1 MCVFTSRLSLL
12 LIPLLSLPLPLR
24 EPAAE
29 IGGMVERTPS
39 ADTSAQ
45 SPSQDA
51 VAEEARELREAIR
64 HHDYLYHAE
73 GKPEISDA
81 DYDSLF
87 RRLQAIENSYPEL
100 SSEDSPTLRVGAPPR
115 RDLPTVPHTVP
126 MLSLDSTHD
135 PDELRRFDERIRKG
149 LEGGDVEYLLEPKL
163 DGVSIELVYEGGVLS
178 RAVTRGNGAEGEG
191 VTENVRTI
199 ASVPLRLRDSRRPIP
214 QFLAVRGEV
223 LMTLRAFEGLNQSL
237 LEEGSEPYAN
247 PRNAAAGAIRQLDS
261 SITASRPLDCLAY
274 DILAVEGVAFT
285 SDIEGIRA
293 LTEWGFRI
301 PERVEL
307 VRTVGEILAYHAR
320 YGRDRD
326 ELDYEID
333 GIVVK
338 VNELEARADLGSTS
352 RHPRW
357 AFAFKF
363 EPRKEVTR
371 IDRIVV
377 QVGRT
382 GVLTPVALLRP
393 VDVGGVTV
401 SRATLHNR
409 EELERKDIREGDL
422 VRVQRAGDVIPQVI
436 EVLPEVD
443 RIRSKPFA
451 MPERCPNCGAAV
463 EIRGPFTVCP
473 DRFGCS
479 AQLKGRIVHFGS
491 RNALDIEG
499 LGAETAALLVDR
511 GLVHELADLFDLVP
525 TQLES
530 LPGFALR
537 SSEKLVSGI
546 QARRTTEL
554 RRFLFGLGIPEV
566 GVAVA
571 RDLALHFRD
580 MATLRLAD
588 AAALQAVP
596 GIGPR
601 MAEQILEFFSDE
613 RNDRA
618 IGAVLDR
625 LESLTVPESV
635 AGGGPLAGRTFV
647 FTGGLES
654 MTRSR
659 AKRLV
664 EEAGGRVTSAV
675 SGETD
680 WLVAGEGSGS
690 KRKKA
695 EELGVVVLDERRFL
709 ELLDE
714 STPGA

>member
-1 MCVFTSRLSLL
+1 M
-12 LIPLLSLPLPLR
+12 
-24 EPAAE
+24 AQ
-29 IGGMVERTPS
+29 RTPA
-39 ADTSAQ
+39 ADTSAEHL
-45 SPSQDA
+45 SPDA
-51 VAEEARELREAIR
+51 LAEEARELRAAIR

-73 GKPEISDA
+73 GTPEISDA
-81 DYDSLF
+81 EYDGLF
-87 RRLQAIENSYPEL
+87 RRLQEIEQSYPEL
-100 SSEDSPTLRVGAPPR
+100 RSEDSPTLRVGAPPR
-115 RDLPTVPHTVP
+115 DDLPAVPHTVP

-163 DGVSIELVYEGGVLS
+163 DGVSIELVYEEGILA
-178 RAVTRGNGAEGEG
+178 RAVTRGNGTEGEG

-199 ASVPLRLRDSRRPIP
+199 GSVPLRLSDTRRPVP
-214 QFLAVRGEV
+214 EFLAVRGEV
-223 LMTLRAFEGLNQSL
+223 LMTLRAFEELNQSL
-237 LEEGSEPYAN
+237 LEEGGEPYAN

-274 DILAVEGVAFT
+274 DILAVEGVAFD

-293 LTEWGFRI
+293 LTDWGFRI
-301 PERVEL
+301 PERVEV
-307 VRTVGEILAYHAR
+307 VRTVGEILAYHAH

-333 GIVVK
+333 GIVAK
-338 VNELEARADLGSTS
+338 VNDLEARADLGSTS

-422 VRVQRAGDVIPQVI
+422 VRVQRAGDVIPQVV
-436 EVLPEVD
+436 EVLPELD
-443 RIRSKPFA
+443 RVRSEPFA
-451 MPERCPNCGAAV
+451 MPEHCPNCGAAV
-463 EIRGPFTVCP
+463 EVRGPFTVCP

-525 TQLES
+525 AQLES

-580 MATLRLAD
+580 IGSLRLAD
-588 AAALQAVP
+588 ETALQAVP

-601 MAEQILEFFSDE
+601 MAEQILGFFADE

-625 LESLTVPESV
+625 LEALTVPEV
-635 AGGGPLAGRTFV
+635 GNAAGPLAGKTFV
-647 FTGGLES
+647 FTGGLDS

-664 EEAGGRVTSAV
+664 EEAGGRVTSSV

-695 EELGVVVLDERRFL
+695 GELGVGILDERGFL
-709 ELLDE
+709 ELLDAFAPE
-714 STPGA
+714 A